1 MPSTLRPGT
10 GEWTYEG
17 AEVLMFQPT
26 DELAKTM
33 EVMMRNFQA
42 MSQQA

>member
-1 MPSTLRPGT
+1 M
-10 GEWTYEG
+10 TYEG

-33 EVMMRNFQA
+33 EVKVKKFQA
-42 MSQQA
+42 ASEQA